1 MPHFLSKCHKT
12 STFLSILL
20 MAIQNKESNIPERA
34 TKQKRSILTCIEL
47 NYINPLTSI
56 YR

>member
-12 STFLSILL
+12 SIFSSTRL
-20 MAIQNKESNIPERA
+20 MAIENNESNIQERA

-47 NYINPLTSI
+47 NYINSLTSI